1 MEFLVLTTLALGIS
15 ALLGVMRIDDGKL
28 RIAKITILSLT
39 ILVALAFAFKDDAKL
54 LSDAYKFAT
63 DGIITHAPETFIANL
78 LLVLIIPMLV
88 SFSLCLIYYHVRE
101 WLDEKGL
108 R

>member
-1 MEFLVLTTLALGIS
+1 MEFLVLTTLALSLI
-15 ALLGVMRIDDGKL
+15 ALLGIMQIYDGKL
-28 RIAKITILSLT
+28 KIAKVIVMFLT
-39 ILVALAFAFKDDAKL
+39 ILIVLGFAFKDDAKL

-63 DGIITHAPETFIANL
+63 DGIITHAPGTFIANL

-101 WLDEKGL
+101 WLEE
-108 R
+108 RV

>member
-1 MEFLVLTTLALGIS
+1 MECLVLTTLALSLI
-15 ALLGVMRIDDGKL
+15 ALLGIMQIYDGKL
-28 RIAKITILSLT
+28 KIAKVIVMFLT
-39 ILVALAFAFKDDAKL
+39 ILIVLAFAFKDDAKL

-63 DGIITHAPETFIANL
+63 DGIITHAPGTFIANL

-101 WLDEKGL
+101 WLEE
-108 R
+108 RV

>member
-1 MEFLVLTTLALGIS
+1 MKFLLLTTLALGIS

-39 ILVALAFAFKDDAKL
+39 ISIASAFAFKDDAK
-54 LSDAYKFAT
+54 F
-63 DGIITHAPETFIANL
+63 
-78 LLVLIIPMLV
+78 
-88 SFSLCLIYYHVRE
+88 LCLIYYHARE

>member
-1 MEFLVLTTLALGIS
+1 MEFLVLTTLALSLS

-39 ILVALAFAFKDDAKL
+39 ILIASTFAFKDDAKL
-54 LSDAYKFAT
+54 LSDAYEFARE
-63 DGIITHAPETFIANL
+63 GIITHAPGTFIANL
-78 LLVLIIPMLV
+78 LLVSIIPMLV

-101 WLDEKGL
+101 WLEE
-108 R
+108 RV

>member
-1 MEFLVLTTLALGIS
+1 MEFLVLTTLALSLI
-15 ALLGVMRIDDGKL
+15 ALLGIMQIYDGKL
-28 RIAKITILSLT
+28 KIAKVIVMFLT
-39 ILVALAFAFKDDAKL
+39 ILIVLAFAFKDDAKL

-63 DGIITHAPETFIANL
+63 DGIITHAPGTFIANL

-101 WLDEKGL
+101 WLEE
-108 R
+108 RV